1 MVEHPEASLAQTAA
15 TLAAVHEQTTVA
27 NAHSACRWVL
37 RCAAA
42 VTPELAPA
50 LGCPLP
56 MTINTAT
63 TASERAALMLGPD
76 EWLLLAPEAEG
87 AALDT
92 AFAET
97 LSGYPHSLVDVAH
110 RQEALVLEGPRA
122 ELVLNAGVPL
132 DLDITAF
139 QVGTAT
145 RTLFDKA
152 EIVLWRTGADS
163 FRIETARSLLPYL
176 RAMLAEVLT
185 ELSAE

>member
-1 MVEHPEASLAQTAA
+1 MVEQPEPSLALSPATVAADQQTS
-15 TLAAVHEQTTVA
+15 VA
-27 NAHSACRWVL
+27 NAPPACRWVL

-42 VTPELAPA
+42 VPPELASA

-56 MTINTAT
+56 TTINTARD
-63 TASERAALMLGPD
+63 AGERAALMLGPD
-76 EWLLLAPEAEG
+76 EWLLLAPEADG
-87 AALDT
+87 VALDM
-92 AFAET
+92 AFAAV
-97 LSGYPHSLVDVAH
+97 LSGYSHSLVDVAH
-110 RQEALVLEGPRA
+110 RQLALVLEGPRV

-132 DLDITAF
+132 DVDIAAF
-139 QVGTAT
+139 PVGTAT

-185 ELSAE
+185 ELSAD